1 MHIRQSFLLEFQ
13 VTPSLQ
19 LRGLVSRSTRSY
31 GVYSSPFFCL
41 ISIAFQ
47 SWEILKTF
55 WRLGMILLAV
65 PLSFAAC
72 RYGVPG
78 SKIRVFFFL
87 TLDIDIST
95 TFFFLVSF
103 LRLWLS
109 FIDPVNLRF
118 RPFIGSGS

>member
-13 VTPSLQ
+13 VTLSLQ

-41 ISIAFQ
+41 IFIAFQ

-78 SKIRVFFFL
+78 PKIRFL
-87 TLDIDIST
+87 
-95 TFFFLVSF
+95 
-103 LRLWLS
+103 
-109 FIDPVNLRF
+109 F
-118 RPFIGSGS
+118 RPLT

>member
-1 MHIRQSFLLEFQ
+1 MTSIILFFLSKMVFFCMHIRQSFLLEFQ

-19 LRGLVSRSTRSY
+19 LRDLVSWSTRSY
-31 GVYSSPFFCL
+31 GVYLSPFSCL
-41 ISIAFQ
+41 IFIAFQ

-78 SKIRVFFFL
+78 PKIRFFS

-95 TFFFLVSF
+95 TFFLFPS
-103 LRLWLS
+103 
-109 FIDPVNLRF
+109 
-118 RPFIGSGS
+118 